1 MTSQWHGGKGSGSR
15 PFSIT
20 QEEYDN
26 RWDFIFGK
34 DKAKVK
40 DHEEPPVED
49 EEHDLEED
57 NQDECES
64 EE

>member
-15 PFSIT
+15 PLSIT

-40 DHEEPPVED
+40 EEFVEED
-49 EEHDLEED
+49 DDLEED
-57 NQDECES
+57 NQDES
-64 EE
+64 ETDTEQE